1 MRILHWI
8 ITTDCQ
14 LECLYCPYVTGKNKK
29 SAKVIS
35 IDDCRRI
42 IPVLAKHINEI
53 VFTGGEPF
61 LYSNIF
67 KLIDIANDFNIE
79 TSIITNGLLLDDKT
93 IDRIE
98 NSKIK
103 RISISLD
110 STNEFINDSIR
121 RPKNTQHIGE
131 YGRIIKKNITNL
143 SKRCAHKISIEILQT
158 ITPDAVSSIDSLV
171 EFSDS
176 LGIGIFLHPVGL
188 EKDETVKDNYRIEYI
203 TDIDK
208 VVLQEKMMSWAS
220 PRNYGSYVRS
230 CFKLLNGEEIKFK
243 KSMATKTR
251 FVLDQNWNL
260 FPCFKHFDMLIG
272 NLLYEDI
279 DSIFDEMNP
288 ILKRYNQ
295 ILEKASCV
303 SIRCICLVSTY

>member
-14 LECLYCPYVTGKNKK
+14 LECLYCPYVTGKYKK
-29 SAKVIS
+29 SDKVIS
-35 IDDCRRI
+35 LDDCKRV
-42 IPVLAKHINEI
+42 IPVLAKHIDEI

-93 IDRIE
+93 IDQIE
-98 NSKIK
+98 SSNIK

-121 RPKNTQHIGE
+121 SPKNTQYIGE

-143 SKRCAHKISIEILQT
+143 SKRCARKISIEILQT
-158 ITPDAVSSIDSLV
+158 ITPNTVSSIDRLV
-171 EFSDS
+171 DFSDF

-188 EKDETVKDNYRIEYI
+188 EKYETIEDNYRIEYI
-203 TDIDK
+203 KDNDK
-208 VVLQEKMMSWAS
+208 VALKEKMMAWAS

-230 CFKLLNGEEIKFK
+230 CFKLLNGEEIKTK
-243 KSMATKTR
+243 KCMASKTR

-260 FPCFKHFDMLIG
+260 FPCFQHFDMLIG
-272 NLLYEDI
+272 NLLYDDV

-288 ILKRYNQ
+288 IIKRYNQ
-295 ILEKASCV
+295 LLDNAPCV
-303 SIRCICLVSTY
+303 SIRCICLVST